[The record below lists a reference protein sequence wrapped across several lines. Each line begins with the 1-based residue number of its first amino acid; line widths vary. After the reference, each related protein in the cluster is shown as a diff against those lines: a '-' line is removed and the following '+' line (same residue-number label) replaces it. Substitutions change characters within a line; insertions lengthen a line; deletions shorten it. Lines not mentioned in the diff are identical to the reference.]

1 MGYRSLFLVL
11 ALVGTAASTRAQ
23 DASTPAPEDEE
34 TRQKPGAAPED
45 AAPDA
50 GAEAAS
56 STAPTDQT
64 GAASS
69 TAAGAAKGKR
79 SKAPAKPRDPDLPAP
94 GAVRITADFQ
104 EVLEKGHFQARGSV
118 DLRTSEARIETDL
131 LDVYEIDK
139 PDGTKG
145 KKLVATGNVVFIQG
159 DERLAGDRATLDL
172 ETGTG
177 VFENARGFVQTGM
190 LVEGRTIERLDAGT
204 YRIEGG
210 RFTAC
215 TQPNPRW
222 NFTASSATVHPGDKI
237 VAQNVFFRV
246 RDVPTLYFPLF
257 VYPIRDDQRASGF
270 LFPRIGN
277 SSVRGFTL
285 GSAFFW
291 AMGRSV
297 DQTFYADRYSRSGYG
312 VGHELRW
319 ALDAPSRGDL
329 RTFAYSPSAVTQD
342 KWDYDINWSAQE
354 QLPDKSRLTLD
365 VRRYSNTFFQ
375 NQVQDNFNLATSRF
389 QTEQVGYQK
398 KMPFA
403 TLSLL
408 ADDRRVFFSDQ
419 TRILRHLPSLLLR
432 RTPKRLAKSPVV
444 FGFDARAEGL
454 GAGNEEAVHTY
465 SRFDVFPQLSVPLSS
480 TFLSVAPRVAYR
492 YTRYGNTL
500 DVDTPNLP
508 TGPSLTRRY
517 FEASVELTGPTF
529 AHVFN
534 NPGGAY
540 SDRFKHVIG
549 PEATWTYRTAVDD
562 FSLIPKFDG
571 VDQQLGTSQI
581 YYGLAQKVF
590 AKRPGPNGKS
600 IPFEMFSW
608 RLGQT
613 YYVKI
618 NESQNEFDPN
628 YSTGV
633 YGPGGTPDHNSPI
646 RSSMSLSPVP
656 SFSADFDVEYDVNF
670 KQVRNL
676 TVGGRL
682 GGSRANVSG
691 TWNTATRVSE
701 NKADRTTIRDFV
713 RGALSLQPLR
723 QLTLEGTANYD
734 FVNKEMLQS
743 TARLRWGVQCCGFN
757 LELIQYHLNT
767 RNERIVRF
775 SLDLANVGS
784 MGNFTQDDNVRG
796 PGR

>member
-1 MGYRSLFLVL
+1 LLVL
-11 ALVGTAASTRAQ
+11 ALVAGAASTRAQ
-23 DASTPAPEDEE
+23 DASSPPADEEESQQKAGDASATEEAPSGAEKGDVTAAPAGAGTDAVKAAPGGAKARPGKPAP
-34 TRQKPGAAPED
+34 
-45 AAPDA
+45 
-50 GAEAAS
+50 
-56 STAPTDQT
+56 
-64 GAASS
+64 
-69 TAAGAAKGKR
+69 
-79 SKAPAKPRDPDLPAP
+79 KPRDPDLPSP
-94 GAVRITADFQ
+94 GTVRIRADFQ
-104 EVLEKGHFQARGSV
+104 EVLEKGHYQARGSV
-118 DLRTSEARIETDL
+118 DLRTPEARVETDL
-131 LDVYEIDK
+131 LDIYEIDK

-145 KKLVATGNVVFIQG
+145 KKLIATGNVVFIQG
-159 DERLAGDRATLDL
+159 DERLAGDRATLDID
-172 ETGTG
+172 TGTG
-177 VFENARGFVQTGM
+177 IFENARGFVQTGM
-190 LVEGRTIERLDAGT
+190 LVEGRTIERIDAGT

-237 VAQNVFFRV
+237 VAENVLFRV
-246 RDVPTLYFPLF
+246 RGVPTLYFPIF
-257 VYPIRDDQRASGF
+257 VYPIKDDQRATGF
-270 LFPRIGN
+270 LFPRLGN
-277 SSVRGFTL
+277 STVRGFTT
-285 GSAFFW
+285 GAAFFW

-312 VGHELRW
+312 IGHELRW
-319 ALDAPSRGDL
+319 ALDSPSRGSL
-329 RTFAYSPSAVTQD
+329 RTFAYSPSALTED
-342 KWDYDINWSAQE
+342 KWDYDINWSAQQ
-354 QLPDKSRLTLD
+354 QLPDKSRVTLD
-365 VRRYSNTFFQ
+365 VRRYSSTFFQ

-432 RTPKRLAKSPVV
+432 RTPKRIAKSPVV

-454 GAGNEEAVHTY
+454 GVGNEEAVHSY
-465 SRFDVFPQLSVPLSS
+465 SRLDVFPQVSLPLST
-480 TFLSVAPRVAYR
+480 TFLSVTPKVAYR

-500 DVDTPNLP
+500 DLDTTTQP

-529 AHVFN
+529 AHVFS
-534 NPGGAY
+534 NPGGVY

-549 PEATWTYRTAVDD
+549 PEAVWTFRTAVDD
-562 FSLIPKFDG
+562 FNLIPKFDG

-600 IPFEMFSW
+600 IPFELFSW

-613 YYVKI
+613 YYVTI
-618 NESQNEFDPN
+618 NEGQNEFDSN

-633 YGPGGTPDHNSPI
+633 YGPGGLPDHNSPI
-646 RSSMSLSPVP
+646 QSRMSLSPAAGL
-656 SFSADFDVEYDVNF
+656 SADFDVEYDVNF

-676 TVGGRL
+676 SIGGRV
-682 GGSRANVSG
+682 GGSRASVSG

-701 NKADRTTIRDFV
+701 DPADRTTIRDFV
-713 RGALSLQPLR
+713 RGALNLQPLR

-757 LELIQYHLNT
+757 LEMIQYHLNT

-784 MGNFTQDDNVRG
+784 MGSFGQDDNVRG